1 MNTIDEE
8 DDNDGENKIKSK
20 KQLTSMKM
28 CSDTT
33 ENLVNEKFDSNIQTK
48 KAEFDYLNEK
58 TESNNKNEL
67 KKKPI
72 WDSSEKWHHDKF
84 NLEDQKPKTKE
95 ELISTYGYDIRTE
108 TEAPRLNRR
117 SKYGKG
123 PQRYSRKSSDA
134 NAYAKKTLHK
144 VIKNSNRSSQ
154 FNCESND
161 TNAISKQQ
169 PQSSAHLDKRDCVF
183 EKKSLSKDVS
193 SGTNTRIFENG
204 RIFVNKSGSQSQK
217 YLNSTN
223 STSNDKSTNKSTI
236 SNNLNESASM
246 NSSKSA
252 NKSSISNNLNEFTQ
266 VNSTKPTNKSSLS
279 NNLNESTQVN
289 STKFTNKSSIS
300 NNLNESAPIS
310 SSKSTM
316 DNIIENKNSVEM
328 NVNSNNDGDNNNKS
342 SKEANNKFIFTNED
356 FPALTPVSNS
366 TNNNKNDNEN
376 VESLQTDEGNDS
388 KVIYYQNKST
398 TITNSQNNN
407 DNQNTAAI
415 SKTNES
421 TTRGTERYRQNVQPQ
436 LPTVESVQLE
446 NNARYSKNKTLITG
460 TVTASNSTTN
470 NATLVYTQN
479 PNWNNQP
486 NSNRNVTSKTHGNRK
501 YDSNDT
507 NDNNNDNDL
516 TMTKRYSSTRHQ
528 SRIITS
534 HNASGTVSDS
544 MNNANSNTQPSP
556 VSTVVNSPNQYLS
569 LNNEE
574 LQPMETTKNAT
585 YYDPSTS
592 NAIPP
597 SAVANIN
604 LSAANPV
611 HPHVHNYTPI
621 NGSTRSNATA
631 TPNAAAAYIP
641 AGPNT
646 LMAFYDPNST
656 PGQAAGT
663 ASATG
668 LQGPIGLTQAYF
680 TTDQTGAAQAAAAQN
695 YYLTTDLTVAYHS
708 PTYLPA
714 NYPQALTASH
724 HTHQSHV
731 ANRYLNTTPSGTS
744 TSAESNRYLQTTPN
758 QNTTPILMSG
768 NLAGQ
773 SFTATIPA
781 AFPSGYP
788 QFPPQSA
795 SSPLPAGYPNV
806 PLGNSNNPPSNSTQ
820 TPTPSGYPELY
831 RGDGITYYDI
841 PSQQQAM
848 QRIQNTVGQ
857 SSTNRRKVHGG
868 HQQQNYTSSNANNI
882 EDIIES
888 NNTTNKNNSKKLDSN
903 PTSTNN
909 ANEIPVN
916 N

>member
-1 MNTIDEE
+1 
-8 DDNDGENKIKSK
+8 
-20 KQLTSMKM
+20 MKM
-28 CSDTT
+28 CSDTK
-33 ENLVNEKFDSNIQTK
+33 ENLVNEKFDSNLQVNN
-48 KAEFDYLNEK
+48 AEFDYLTEK
-58 TESNNKNEL
+58 PQSNVKNEI

-95 ELISTYGYDIRTE
+95 ELINTYGYDIRTE

-134 NAYAKKTLHK
+134 NAYAKKSLHK

-154 FNCESND
+154 FNGESND
-161 TNAISKQQ
+161 TNTSSKQQ
-169 PQSSAHLDKRDCVF
+169 PQSSAHPDKRDCVF
-183 EKKSLSKDVS
+183 EKKPLPKESTS
-193 SGTNTRIFENG
+193 NTRIFENG
-204 RIFVNKSGSQSQK
+204 RIFVNKSASHSQK
-217 YLNSTN
+217 YSNSTN
-223 STSNDKSTNKSTI
+223 NTSND
-236 SNNLNESASM
+236 
-246 NSSKSA
+246 KSA
-252 NKSSISNNLNEFTQ
+252 NKSSISNNLNESTSI
-266 VNSTKPTNKSSLS
+266 NSG
-279 NNLNESTQVN
+279 
-289 STKFTNKSSIS
+289 
-300 NNLNESAPIS
+300 
-310 SSKSTM
+310 KSTV
-316 DNIIENKNSVEM
+316 ENKIETKNNVEI
-328 NVNSNNDGDNNNKS
+328 NTNTSNDGDNKNKS
-342 SKEANNKFIFTNED
+342 SKEANNKSIFTNED

-366 TNNNKNDNEN
+366 TVVNKKNDNDNEKTVCLPADDGKN
-376 VESLQTDEGNDS
+376 S

-407 DNQNTAAI
+407 NQNTAAT
-415 SKTNES
+415 SKTNELS
-421 TTRGTERYRQNVQPQ
+421 KSNELPARGTERYRQNVQPQ
-436 LPTVESVQLE
+436 ISNVESVQFE
-446 NNARYSKNKTLITG
+446 NTVRHSRNKTLITG
-460 TVTASNSTTN
+460 PVHAATSNTTTN
-470 NATLVYTQN
+470 NNNNSTLIYSQN
-479 PNWNNQP
+479 PNWNNQS
-486 NSNRNVTSKTHGNRK
+486 NSNRNAVSKTHGNRK

-507 NDNNNDNDL
+507 NDNNDNDL
-516 TMTKRYSSTRHQ
+516 NMIKRYSSTRHQ
-528 SRIITS
+528 TRIITS
-534 HNASGTVSDS
+534 HNSSVTVDS
-544 MNNANSNTQPSP
+544 MNNSNPNTQPSN
-556 VSTVVNSPNQYLS
+556 VSTVLNSTSQYIQS
-569 LNNEE
+569 LNNDE
-574 LQPMETTKNAT
+574 LPMETTKNAT
-585 YYDPSTS
+585 YYDPNTS
-592 NAIPP
+592 NAISPAA
-597 SAVANIN
+597 AVANMNI
-604 LSAANPV
+604 STANAV

-631 TPNAAAAYIP
+631 TPNAPAAYIP

-646 LMAFYDPNST
+646 LMTFYDPNST
-656 PGQAAGT
+656 PGQPAGT

-708 PTYLPA
+708 PTYLPP

-731 ANRYLNTTPSGTS
+731 ANRYLNTTPGGTN

-773 SFTATIPA
+773 SFTTTIPA

-806 PLGNSNNPPSNSTQ
+806 PLGNSCNAASNSTQ
-820 TPTPSGYPELY
+820 APTPSGYPELY

-848 QRIQNTVGQ
+848 QRIQQHTVGQ

-868 HQQQNYTSSNANNI
+868 HQQQSYNASNNI
-882 EDIIES
+882 EDINES
-888 NNTTNKNNSKKLDSN
+888 NNNTNKNTSKNLDKNSPS
-903 PTSTNN
+903 SNN